1 MGTLAAQ
8 FTDSAIGAYQRYLS
22 PHKGFCCAYRAHTG
36 KRSCSSYGRA
46 IVQRLGLLAF
56 LAALPRQFE
65 RCKLAYQKLLAK
77 RTLMSANAVASDSK
91 KRKTMIATIAHP
103 RPVTCLMQPAVCLV
117 MQRLAIARFE
127 YRLKSGH
134 APALSSR
141 FPLFPAVFQSEVDG
155 G

>member
-1 MGTLAAQ
+1 MQKITLAMQCSGERCGFSTTLTASQQPKVCMGTLAAQ

-22 PHKGFCCAYRAHTG
+22 PYKGFCCAYRAHTG

-91 KRKTMIATIAHP
+91 KKKNND
-103 RPVTCLMQPAVCLV
+103 CGDC
-117 MQRLAIARFE
+117 
-127 YRLKSGH
+127 
-134 APALSSR
+134 APSPCDLLDAASSLPCDAAPCDCS
-141 FPLFPAVFQSEVDG
+141 F
-155 G
+155 